1 MKDKPETPPQ
11 EPVKILC
18 FSAEN
23 FKAVKTFYCEPN
35 ADGLTVIGGDNC
47 AGKTTCL
54 DILSFA
60 LGGAKYRPSNPKR
73 EGAVGDTTLHVEL
86 SNGLTVERKGKN
98 LSLTVTD
105 REGARHGQ
113 ELLDAFISNIAID
126 LPKFYNA
133 SAKDKAHMILD
144 TLGIEEKLAELA
156 KREKEKYDT
165 RTMVGREAD
174 RKQKAAEDMPWH
186 EDAPEEKVS
195 VKELID
201 QQQEILAR
209 NGIRAEHKRDKKN
222 LESELEELKRSQNEL
237 KSRLRLVEQQIETC
251 KGKLQDAYSIVEADG
266 ENESTAELEAQIA
279 NFEETNR
286 KVAEN
291 AERTRRMEEAD
302 ALHDQKDALTKEI
315 EEIRDERL
323 SLLKDADFPLEGLS
337 VNDDGELVYNG
348 QPWDCMSGAQ
358 QLIVSCAIASRIN
371 PNCRFVRMDKLEQ
384 LDLKTLA
391 EFDAWLKTQDLQCIA
406 TRVSTGSECTLI
418 IENGEV
424 KHGENPVII
433 PRKKKPAPKKPE
445 PSEELDDSDY

>member
-1 MKDKPETPPQ
+1 MKNTTTAP

-18 FSAEN
+18 ISAEN
-23 FKAVKTFYCEPN
+23 FKALKAFYCEPKPE
-35 ADGLTVIGGDNC
+35 GLTVIGGDNG
-47 AGKTTCL
+47 AGKTSCL
-54 DILSFA
+54 DVIAYA

-73 EGAVGDTTLHVEL
+73 DGAIGDTTLHVEL
-86 SNGLTVERKGKN
+86 SNGLVVERKGKN

-105 REGARHGQ
+105 KDGARHGQ

-133 SAKDKAHMILD
+133 SAKEKAHMILE

-156 KREKEKYDT
+156 KTEKEKYDT

-209 NGIRAEHKRDKKN
+209 NGIKEEHRRN
-222 LESELEELKRSQNEL
+222 LEVNKSELERVNAELKRLSERREEL
-237 KSRLRLVEQQIETC
+237 VAKVKSAE
-251 KGKLQDAYSIVEADG
+251 G
-266 ENESTAELEAQIA
+266 EDFTLESTAELEMQIA

-302 ALHDQKDALTKEI
+302 ALNDQKDALTKEI
-315 EEIRDERL
+315 EDIRAERL
-323 SLLKDADFPLEGLS
+323 ALLKDADFPLEGLS
-337 VNDDGELVYNG
+337 VNEDSELVYNG
-348 QPWDCMSGAQ
+348 QPWDCMSGSQ

-371 PNCRFVRMDKLEQ
+371 PTCRFVLMDKLEQ

-406 TRVSTGSECTLI
+406 TRVSTGGECTLV
-418 IENGEV
+418 IEDGMVKDGEKKRV
-424 KHGENPVII
+424 LI
-433 PRKKKPAPKKPE
+433 PRKTEKPANAA
-445 PSEELDDSDY
+445 LADDDY

>member
-1 MKDKPETPPQ
+1 MKDKTDKPQ
-11 EPVKILC
+11 EPVKVLC

-23 FKAVKTFYCEPN
+23 FKAVKAVMCEPN
-35 ADGLTVIGGDNC
+35 EDGLTIIGGDNG
-47 AGKTTCL
+47 AGKSTCL

-105 REGARHGQ
+105 KEGARHGQ

-133 SAKDKAHMILD
+133 SAKDKAHMILE

-209 NGIRAEHKRDKKN
+209 NGIKEEHRRN
-222 LESELEELKRSQNEL
+222 LEVNKSELERVNAELKRLSERREEL
-237 KSRLRLVEQQIETC
+237 VAKVKSAE
-251 KGKLQDAYSIVEADG
+251 G
-266 ENESTAELEAQIA
+266 EDFTLESTAELEKQIA

-302 ALHDQKDALTKEI
+302 ALNDQKDALTKEI
-315 EEIRDERL
+315 EDIRAERL
-323 SLLKDADFPLEGLS
+323 ALLKDADFPLEGLS
-337 VNDDGELVYNG
+337 VNDDSELVYNG
-348 QPWDCMSGAQ
+348 QPWDCMSGSQ

-371 PNCRFVRMDKLEQ
+371 PTCRFVLMDKLEQ

-406 TRVSTGSECTLI
+406 TRVSTGGECTLV
-418 IENGEV
+418 IEDGEV
-424 KHGENPVII
+424 KEGEKKRVLI
-433 PRKKKPAPKKPE
+433 PRKAKPAPAAKPSE
-445 PSEELDDSDY
+445 EELDDSDY

>member
-1 MKDKPETPPQ
+1 MKDKTETPQ

-23 FKAVKTFYCEPN
+23 FKAVKTFYCEPKPE
-35 ADGLTVIGGDNC
+35 GLTIIGGDNC

-73 EGAVGDTTLHVEL
+73 EGAVGDTTLYVEL

-105 REGARHGQ
+105 KEGARHGQ

-133 SAKDKAHMILD
+133 SAKDKAHMILE

-209 NGIRAEHKRDKKN
+209 NGIKEEHRRKLEANRNELLRIKNEVDHMKDELARLASRAEA
-222 LESELEELKRSQNEL
+222 LTAEVASAESEDFTL
-237 KSRLRLVEQQIETC
+237 
-251 KGKLQDAYSIVEADG
+251 
-266 ENESTAELEAQIA
+266 ESTAELEKQIA

-302 ALHDQKDALTKEI
+302 ALNDQKDALTKEI
-315 EEIRDERL
+315 EDIRAERL
-323 SLLKDADFPLEGLS
+323 ALLKDADFPLEGLS
-337 VNDDGELVYNG
+337 VNDDSELVYNG
-348 QPWDCMSGAQ
+348 QPWDCMSGSQ

-371 PNCRFVRMDKLEQ
+371 PTCRFVLMDKLEQ

-406 TRVSTGSECTLI
+406 TRVSTGGECTLV
-418 IENGEV
+418 IEDGEV
-424 KHGENPVII
+424 KEGEKKRVLI
-433 PRKKKPAPKKPE
+433 PRKAKPAPAAKP
-445 PSEELDDSDY
+445 SKEELDDSDY

>member
-1 MKDKPETPPQ
+1 MKDKTNTETPQ

-23 FKAVKTFYCEPN
+23 FKAVKTFYCEPKPE
-35 ADGLTVIGGDNC
+35 GLTIIGGDNC

-105 REGARHGQ
+105 KDGARHGQ
-113 ELLDAFISNIAID
+113 ELLDAFISTIAID

-133 SAKDKAHMILD
+133 SSKDKAHMILD
-144 TLGIEEKLAELA
+144 TLGIEEKLADLA

-174 RKQKAAEDMPWH
+174 KKQKAAADMPWH
-186 EDAPEEKVS
+186 EDVPEEKVS
-195 VKELID
+195 VKELIA
-201 QQQEILAR
+201 QQQEVLAR
-209 NGIRAEHKRDKKN
+209 NGIRAEHKRN
-222 LESELEELKRSQNEL
+222 LESYKSKVADIDSRVKALLDEKAELLDKINDVQNAVQ
-237 KSRLRLVEQQIETC
+237 K
-251 KGKLQDAYSIVEADG
+251 DG
-266 ENESTAELEAQIA
+266 AEESTAELEERIA
-279 NFEETNR
+279 NFEAINS
-286 KVAEN
+286 KIAEN

-302 ALHDQKDALTKEI
+302 ALNDQKDALTKEI
-315 EEIRDERL
+315 EEIRAERL
-323 SLLKDADFPLEGLS
+323 ALLKDADFPLDGLT
-337 VNDDGELVYNG
+337 VNDDGELIYNG
-348 QPWDCMSGAQ
+348 AAWDCMSGAQ
-358 QLIVSCAIASRIN
+358 QLIVSCAIASQIN

-391 EFDAWLKTQDLQCIA
+391 EFDAWLKSHDLQCIA
-406 TRVSTGSECTLI
+406 TRVSKGSECTLI
-418 IENGEV
+418 IEDGVV
-424 KHGENPVII
+424 KDEEGKVLI
-433 PRKKKPAPKKPE
+433 PRKKPE
-445 PSEELDDSDY
+445 PPKDDILDDSDY